1 LDSID
6 VRGTG
11 PTNYAVSVGKRIN
24 RNLVVGYEKSIV
36 GLLNVGKLTYQLTK
50 RISIETRTGSD
61 NALDIFYG
69 FSFD

>member
-1 LDSID
+1 
-6 VRGTG
+6 
-11 PTNYAVSVGKRIN
+11 
-24 RNLVVGYEKSIV
+24 VVGYEKSIV

-61 NALDIFYG
+61 NALDVFYG